1 MSTDLSA
8 ENEQYIAAVIAR
20 GHFQTRSEVLNMGI
34 ELLRR
39 RDKFVADIEAGSRQL
54 QSGEYRDYDRDGLRE
69 LFDRIKAEGRF
80 DASEKL
86 RDPLLSGIESN

>member
-20 GHFQTRSEVLNMGI
+20 GDFRSRSEVLNMGI

-39 RDKFVADIEAGSRQL
+39 GDEFVTDIEAGSRQL
-54 QSGEYRDYDRDGLRE
+54 KSGEYREYDRAGLRE
-69 LFDRIKAEGRF
+69 LFDRIKSEGRV
-80 DASEKL
+80 DASKQTH
-86 RDPLLSGIESN
+86 P